1 MDATREFQ
9 DALTQF
15 VDKRTPPVLAYG
27 KVKSYD
33 ATAETVI
40 VTDLITDL
48 DTYDVGLKSVQ
59 ESDTE
64 GVVIVPK
71 IGSMVI
77 IGALADGRFT
87 VLRYSKVEK
96 IKGKIG
102 TVIFD
107 IAADGVQIERGTES
121 LKTVLG
127 DFMQQA
133 FVSFTAIQTA
143 LGVPTN
149 TAQYTILKNRLN
161 QILK

>member
-1 MDATREFQ
+1 MDATRELQ
-9 DALTQF
+9 DALVQF
-15 VDKRTPPVLAYG
+15 VGKRTPSVLAYG

-33 ATAETVI
+33 SATETVV

-48 DTYDVGLKSVQ
+48 DTYDVCLKAVNDG
-59 ESDTE
+59 DTE

-71 IGSMVI
+71 VGSMVI
-77 IGALADGRFT
+77 IGAFADGRFA
-87 VLRYSKVEK
+87 VLRHSKVEK

-102 TVIFD
+102 TLIFD
-107 IAADGVQIERGTES
+107 IAADGVQIERGAES

-133 FVSFTAIQTA
+133 FTSFTAIQGA
-143 LGVPTN
+143 IGLPTN
-149 TAQYTILKNRLN
+149 TAQYTLLKNRLN